1 MFNKRLWSMVRG
13 AHRFVFGNVGFQWLS
28 LLANIALTLF
38 IGVFLQQLLAGE
50 LTQLSLVQLGLGSA
64 LAIAARAA
72 CSVMAQ
78 RMSLKSS
85 VEAKRVIRQQV
96 YDKLVAIG
104 PSYVESVRTSEAM
117 QVSVEGVE
125 QLEVFFGQY
134 LPQLFYALVAP
145 ITLFVCL
152 APLSLPSAVALI
164 VCVPLIPISIML
176 VQTIAKRVMG
186 RYLGAYTDLGAMF
199 LENIQGLTTLKI
211 YQADEKRHAQMNEE
225 AEKFRVATMNVLRMQ
240 LNSIIVMDV
249 FAYGGAAVGII
260 VTLVQFV
267 SGNISLAAAFTITL
281 LSAEFFLPMRAL
293 GSFFHT
299 AMNGLAAAEKM
310 FKILDAPLPPQ
321 GTRTLPQGTP
331 LAVSC
336 TDVAYSYDGE
346 RQVLHGV
353 GLEARPGELI
363 AIVGPSG
370 SGKSTL
376 ASIVSAHIAGYGG
389 EVRLGGVEVRDLSH
403 DALAGAVTT
412 VSFASYL
419 FKGSVRS
426 NLLMGKPDASDEQ
439 LWAALERCRLADFV
453 RASGGLDMAL
463 AEQASNLSGGQRQ
476 RLCLARALLHDTPVY
491 IFDEATSNV
500 DAESEAAIWSVIE
513 ELACEGHTVIAI
525 AHRLAVVRGAARIYA
540 LDGGAIVESGT
551 HEKLLAAGGTYA
563 RMWGQQA
570 ELEAFARVGSDEA
583 IETSVHAQQREAER
597 ARREVAAA
605 AQGRVASTVQA
616 QASDPLGHDPVLD
629 GPAHTEEEGERATG
643 ATASGNAGGVPG
655 AHRRSALAVMGRLVG
670 LVRPLAP
677 FMVLAVVLGV
687 LGHVAAI
694 LLTLLG
700 AQGISLAATQAFVQ
714 GGAAGADVP
723 GLMALLVAVGVCGI
737 VRGPLHYGEQ
747 LCNHFIAFKLLAHVR
762 DKMFAALRRLA
773 PAKLEGRDKGN
784 LISTLTSDIELLE
797 VFYAHTISPV
807 AIAIVVSL
815 AMTVLIW
822 LQAPQLGQ
830 IALLAYV
837 VVGIVVPFFASKAT
851 GAAGL
856 TMRNRVGDMNTFV
869 LDGLRGLTETL
880 QYGQAAARSAEL
892 AQRAER
898 MAQTESRLK
907 DRTAIF
913 MALTTALI
921 MLFDIAMLIGAAL
934 LCLDGVIGFG
944 QAIVAV
950 VALMSSFGPV
960 VAVANLGSTLA
971 QTIASGNRVLDVLD
985 EQPQVLDITNGA
997 DVATFTEEAASDVD
1011 FTYGGEQVLSGV
1023 NLRVTPGTVTC
1034 LTGRSG
1040 SGKSTLLKLLMRF
1053 WDPTGGFIEMSGTN
1067 LRRVNTASLRANQS
1081 YMTQETHLFAG
1092 TIGENILLAQPDATR
1107 EELERAC
1114 EKAALLEFVHSLPR
1128 GFDTPVGELG
1138 STLSG
1143 GERQRIGLA
1152 RVFLRDAPLVLLDEP
1167 TSNLDSLNEATVLRA
1182 LERERAGK
1190 TIVLVSHRRS
1200 TVAFADAYVSVEHGR
1215 VS

>member
-13 AHRFVFGNVGFQWLS
+13 AHRFVFGCVGFQWLS

-38 IGVFLQQLLAGE
+38 IGIFLQQLLAGT
-50 LTQLSLVQLGLGSA
+50 LNHLGMIQLALGA
-64 LAIAARAA
+64 VLAIAARSA

-78 RMSLKSS
+78 RMSLRSS
-85 VEAKRVIRQQV
+85 VEAKRIIRQQV

-134 LPQLFYALVAP
+134 LPQLFYALLAP
-145 ITLFVCL
+145 LTLFVCL
-152 APLSLPSAVALI
+152 APLSMPSAVALI
-164 VCVPLIPISIML
+164 ACVPLIPISIML
-176 VQTIAKRVMG
+176 VQAIAKKVMG

-211 YQADEKRHAQMNEE
+211 YQADEARHAQMNDE
-225 AEKFRVATMNVLRMQ
+225 AERFRVATMNVLRMQ

-260 VTLVQFV
+260 VTLVQFT
-267 SGNISLAAAFTITL
+267 GGHIGLASAFTIIL
-281 LSAEFFLPMRAL
+281 LAAEFFLPMRAL

-321 GTRTLPQGTP
+321 GTRTLGKDATF
-331 LAVSC
+331 
-336 TDVAYSYDGE
+336 DVTCEGVGYSYDGQ
-346 RQVLHGV
+346 RQVLHDV
-353 GLEARPGELI
+353 ALQARPGELV

-376 ASIVSAHIAGYGG
+376 ASIVSARIAGYDGAVRVGG
-389 EVRLGGVEVRDLSH
+389 IEVRDLSH
-403 DALAGAVTT
+403 EALAGAVTT
-412 VSFASYL
+412 VSFSSYL
-419 FKGSVRS
+419 FKGTMRS
-426 NLLMGKPDASDEQ
+426 NLLMGRPDASDEQ

-453 RASGGLDMAL
+453 RASGGLDMPL

-476 RLCLARALLHDTPVY
+476 RLALARALLHDTPVY

-500 DAESEAAIWSVIE
+500 DVESESAIWGVIR
-513 ELACEGHTVIAI
+513 ELASEGRTVITI
-525 AHRLAVVRGAARIYA
+525 AHRLAVVRDAARIYV
-540 LDGGAIVESGT
+540 LGDGTVAQAGT
-551 HEKLLAAGGTYA
+551 HEELLEAGGAYA
-563 RMWGQQA
+563 DMWRQQS
-570 ELEAFARVGSDEA
+570 ELESFARAGENDEDVA
-583 IETSVHAQQREAER
+583 HAQQREVER
-597 ARREVAAA
+597 ARRAFAAPVMA
-605 AQGRVASTVQA
+605 PKQQA
-616 QASDPLGHDPVLD
+616 TPSHEAHDPVLD
-629 GPAHTEEEGERATG
+629 GSHDEAGSVGRRRGHPATG
-643 ATASGNAGGVPG
+643 EAG
-655 AHRRSALAVMGRLVG
+655 HRRSALVVMGRLVG

-687 LGHVAAI
+687 LGHIAAI

-700 AQGISLAATQAFVQ
+700 AQGIALVAVGPRPTEV
-714 GGAAGADVP
+714 ADVN
-723 GLMALLVAVGVCGI
+723 GLLALLVAVGVSGVI
-737 VRGPLHYGEQ
+737 RGPLHYGEQ
-747 LCNHFIAFKLLAHVR
+747 LCNHYIAFKLLAHVR

-773 PAKLEGRDKGN
+773 PAKLEGRDKGS

-807 AIAIVVSL
+807 AIALVVSL
-815 AMTVLIW
+815 AMTAVVW
-822 LQAPQLGQ
+822 VQDPRLGQ

-837 VVGIVVPFFASKAT
+837 VIGVAVPFFASKAT
-851 GAAGL
+851 GAAGQ

-880 QYGQAAARSAEL
+880 QYGQAAQRSQNL
-892 AQRAER
+892 AER
-898 MAQTESRLK
+898 TRRMGATEARLK
-907 DRTAIF
+907 DRTAAF

-921 MLFDIAMLIGAAL
+921 MLFDIATLIAAAMLCREGEIS
-934 LCLDGVIGFG
+934 FT
-944 QAIVAV
+944 QAIFCV

-971 QTIASGNRVLDVLD
+971 QTIASGNRVLDILD
-985 EQPQVLDITNGA
+985 EQPQVEEITNGQN
-997 DVATFTEEAASDVD
+997 VHTFTEEAACDVD
-1011 FTYGGEQVLSGV
+1011 FTYGGEQVLSGI

-1053 WDPTGGFIEMSGTN
+1053 WDPTSGYVEMSGVN
-1067 LRRVNTASLRANQS
+1067 LRRVNTASLRATQS

-1092 TIGENILLAQPDATR
+1092 TIGENIMLARPDASH
-1107 EELERAC
+1107 EELEHAC
-1114 EKAALLEFVHSLPR
+1114 EKAALLAFIRTLPK

>member
-1 MFNKRLWSMVRG
+1 MFNKRLWSMVKL
-13 AHRFVFGNVGFQWLS
+13 AHRYVFGCVGFQWLS

-38 IGVFLQQLLAGE
+38 IGVFLQQLLSGT
-50 LTQLSLVQLGLGSA
+50 LNHLGIIHLGLGAA
-64 LAIAARAA
+64 LSIVARAV

-104 PSYVESVRTSEAM
+104 PSYVEGVRTSEAM

-176 VQTIAKRVMG
+176 VQTIAKKVMG

-211 YQADEKRHAQMNEE
+211 YQADGARHAQMNEE

-267 SGNISLAAAFTITL
+267 GGHIGLASAFTIVL
-281 LSAEFFLPMRAL
+281 LAAEFFLPMRAL

-321 GTRTLPQGTP
+321 GTRTLVAGT
-331 LAVSC
+331 SC
-336 TDVAYSYDGE
+336 DVRCEGVAYSYDGQ
-346 RQVLHGV
+346 RQVLHDV
-353 GLEARPGELI
+353 ALEAHPGELVS
-363 AIVGPSG
+363 IVGPSG

-376 ASIVSAHIAGYGG
+376 ASIVSARIAGYDGA
-389 EVRLGGVEVRDLSH
+389 VRIGGVEVRDLSH
-403 DALAGAVTT
+403 EALAQTVTT

-426 NLLMGKPDASDEQ
+426 NLLMGRPDASDEQ

-453 RASGGLDMAL
+453 RASGGLDMPL
-463 AEQASNLSGGQRQ
+463 SEQGSNLSGGQRQ
-476 RLCLARALLHDTPVY
+476 RLALARALLHDTPVY

-500 DAESEAAIWSVIE
+500 DVESESAIWHVIE
-513 ELACEGHTVIAI
+513 ELAREGRTVIAI
-525 AHRLAVVRGAARIYA
+525 AHRLAVVRDSARIYA
-540 LDGGAIVESGT
+540 LREGTIVEAGT
-551 HEKLLAAGGTYA
+551 HDELLAADGTYA
-563 RMWGQQA
+563 QMWQQQA
-570 ELEAFARVGSDEA
+570 ELESFARTGSKEA
-583 IETSVHAQQREAER
+583 AEAAAHAQQLEADR
-597 ARREVAAA
+597 ARRTRAEDAAGSFTAAA
-605 AQGRVASTVQA
+605 HVVGSTVA
-616 QASDPLGHDPVLD
+616 GAADPDAHDDVLD
-629 GPAHTEEEGERATG
+629 GPEETLGHAG
-643 ATASGNAGGVPG
+643 AAARRNQAGDV

-677 FMVLAVVLGV
+677 FMVLAIVLGV

-700 AQGISLAATQAFVQ
+700 AQGISII
-714 GGAAGADVP
+714 AAGPTPSTVGGVT
-723 GLMALLVAVGVCGI
+723 GLMTLLVSIGVCGV

-747 LCNHFIAFKLLAHVR
+747 LCNHYIAFKLLAHVR
-762 DKMFAALRRLA
+762 DRMFAALRRLA
-773 PAKLEGRDKGN
+773 PAKLEGRDKGS

-807 AIAIVVSL
+807 AIALLVSL
-815 AMTVLIW
+815 GMTVLIW
-822 LQAPQLGQ
+822 CQAPLLGQ

-837 VVGIVVPFFASKAT
+837 VIGVIVPFCASKAT

-869 LDGLRGLTETL
+869 LDGLRGLT
-880 QYGQAAARSAEL
+880 
-892 AQRAER
+892 
-898 MAQTESRLK
+898 
-907 DRTAIF
+907 
-913 MALTTALI
+913 
-921 MLFDIAMLIGAAL
+921 
-934 LCLDGVIGFG
+934 
-944 QAIVAV
+944 
-950 VALMSSFGPV
+950 
-960 VAVANLGSTLA
+960 
-971 QTIASGNRVLDVLD
+971 
-985 EQPQVLDITNGA
+985 
-997 DVATFTEEAASDVD
+997 
-1011 FTYGGEQVLSGV
+1011 
-1023 NLRVTPGTVTC
+1023 
-1034 LTGRSG
+1034 
-1040 SGKSTLLKLLMRF
+1040 
-1053 WDPTGGFIEMSGTN
+1053 
-1067 LRRVNTASLRANQS
+1067 
-1081 YMTQETHLFAG
+1081 
-1092 TIGENILLAQPDATR
+1092 
-1107 EELERAC
+1107 
-1114 EKAALLEFVHSLPR
+1114 
-1128 GFDTPVGELG
+1128 
-1138 STLSG
+1138 
-1143 GERQRIGLA
+1143 
-1152 RVFLRDAPLVLLDEP
+1152 
-1167 TSNLDSLNEATVLRA
+1167 
-1182 LERERAGK
+1182 
-1190 TIVLVSHRRS
+1190 
-1200 TVAFADAYVSVEHGR
+1200 
-1215 VS
+1215 